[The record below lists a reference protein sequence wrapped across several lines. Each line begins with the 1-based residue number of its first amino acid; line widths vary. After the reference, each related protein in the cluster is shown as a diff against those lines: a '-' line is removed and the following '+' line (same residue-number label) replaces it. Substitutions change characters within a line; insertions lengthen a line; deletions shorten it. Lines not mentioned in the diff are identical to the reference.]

1 MDDATGSLSEQ
12 SRGERDI
19 GLPEIGARLDRLASS
34 RTIWGIL
41 LLLSFGGFFDAFSA
55 YSGSTIA
62 PGLYRSHILTATT
75 KSFFSLHGYA
85 GFTSATFIGLLLAS
99 SCFGVL
105 ADRFGRRAVFTT
117 ALLWFGVSGIM
128 MAFQTNAIGVIFWRF
143 MMSIGG
149 GVEVI
154 TVDSYL
160 SEMTPKGTRGRAFAI
175 NNALHSTGQPLAALA
190 AFSLVPYTFFHI
202 DGWRWVVAVSCM
214 SAIIVWPIRMF
225 IPESP
230 RWLAAHGKL
239 AKADKIVSELERRVE
254 RETGRPLPPPAPVVH
269 RPPHTVGRYSQIF
282 SKEYLPRTL
291 MLSFFHIFQ
300 AIGLFGFINWMP
312 TFLMSRGVS
321 ITHSLAYT
329 LGMTLVA
336 PVGPLLCLSFVDK
349 VERKWQMVGSAL
361 IIAVAGIVFA
371 LSRSPWVIVPMG
383 GIELLCASI
392 LSFNFHAYQAELFPT
407 RIRTQA
413 IGFVYSWSRVSGAFT
428 GFLIAWVLG
437 TFGVPAAFLLFT
449 GSMIMVALCVGVF
462 GPLTQDRSLENL
474 SP

>member
-1 MDDATGSLSEQ
+1 
-12 SRGERDI
+12 
-19 GLPEIGARLDRLASS
+19 
-34 RTIWGIL
+34 
-41 LLLSFGGFFDAFSA
+41 
-55 YSGSTIA
+55 
-62 PGLYRSHILTATT
+62 
-75 KSFFSLHGYA
+75 
-85 GFTSATFIGLLLAS
+85 
-99 SCFGVL
+99 
-105 ADRFGRRAVFTT
+105 
-117 ALLWFGVSGIM
+117 
-128 MAFQTNAIGVIFWRF
+128 
-143 MMSIGG
+143 
-149 GVEVI
+149 
-154 TVDSYL
+154 
-160 SEMTPKGTRGRAFAI
+160 
-175 NNALHSTGQPLAALA
+175 
-190 AFSLVPYTFFHI
+190 
-202 DGWRWVVAVSCM
+202 
-214 SAIIVWPIRMF
+214 
-225 IPESP
+225 
-230 RWLAAHGKL
+230 
-239 AKADKIVSELERRVE
+239 
-254 RETGRPLPPPAPVVH
+254 
-269 RPPHTVGRYSQIF
+269 
-282 SKEYLPRTL
+282 